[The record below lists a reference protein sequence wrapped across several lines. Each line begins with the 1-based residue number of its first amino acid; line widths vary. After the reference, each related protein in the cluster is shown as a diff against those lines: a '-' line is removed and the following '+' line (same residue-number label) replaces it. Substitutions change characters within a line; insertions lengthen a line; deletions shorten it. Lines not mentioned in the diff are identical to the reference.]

1 MEAALSFLERLVPI
15 GIGIFALYQ
24 CFQIEDSGRLSRPA
38 IGWTVRVCLI
48 AVAAVCFFSVAR
60 LAGTR

>member
-1 MEAALSFLERLVPI
+1 MEAALSFLERLVLI

-24 CFQIEDSGRLSRPA
+24 CFQIEDTGRLARPA
-38 IGWTVRVCLI
+38 VGWTVRICLI

-60 LAGTR
+60 LVGTR

>member
-1 MEAALSFLERLVPI
+1 MEAALGFLERLVAM

-24 CFQIEDSGRLSRPA
+24 CFQIRDIGRLGRPA
-38 IGWTVRVCLI
+38 LGWTVRICLI

-60 LAGTR
+60 LLGTR

>member
-1 MEAALSFLERLVPI
+1 MEAALSFLERLVLI

-24 CFQIEDSGRLSRPA
+24 CFQIADTGRLGRPA
-38 IGWTVRVCLI
+38 LGWTVRICLI

-60 LAGTR
+60 WVGTR